1 MNCQSMM
8 LIGTSSGDWKT
19 ALNSGKIGLPISRQ
33 SITLHAP
40 PVTTA
45 PAAPPAP
52 RHSIATNGRLVAST
66 AAAAPSA

>member
-1 MNCQSMM
+1 MM
-8 LIGTSSGDWKT
+8 FIGTSSGDWNT

-45 PAAPPAP
+45 PIAPPRP
-52 RHSIATNGRLVAST
+52 RHSVAISGRLAAST